1 MHRLALLSMHGCP
14 VARLGE
20 RDTGGMNVYLLRV
33 ARELGSR
40 GHLVDVF
47 TRVHDARDAQLM
59 DLGPN
64 ARVVHLEAGPYHET
78 KASLQRYIPQFLES
92 LQEFRES
99 EGITYDLIHS
109 HYWLSGL
116 AGMELSR
123 ALGTPHTTTF
133 HTLARAKMEA
143 RPAEDEPANR
153 LAAESLIARSAD
165 SIVVSTEQEK
175 GDLIRLYDV
184 AADRIDVVPAGVDL
198 DLFKP
203 MDKVEARHELGLSE
217 SNIIL
222 SVSKRVEPL
231 KGVDILISAMAQLD
245 DISDTRLL
253 VVGGEP
259 GSDREL
265 QILVDLAETL
275 GVAGSVT
282 FIGAV
287 EQTELP
293 KYYSAADVF
302 VMPSYYETF
311 GLVALEAMA
320 CGTPIVASGAAG
332 GPKSFIEE
340 GITGYLIP
348 WPSLDRYAERL
359 EQLLGDSALRG
370 RIGRAG
376 REKALT
382 MGWDTVA
389 SGLSCHYDRATG
401 SAWMNVAGG

>member
-33 ARELGSR
+33 ARELGNR

-59 DLGPN
+59 DLGRN

-78 KASLQRYIPQFLES
+78 KASLQQYIPQFLES

-99 EGITYDLIHS
+99 EGITYDLVHS

-116 AGMELSR
+116 AGVELSR
-123 ALGTPHTTTF
+123 ALGVPHTTTF

-153 LAAESLIARSAD
+153 LAAESLVARSAD

-175 GDLIRLYDV
+175 GDLSRLYDV

-203 MDKVEARHELGLSE
+203 MDKAEARRELGLTE

-231 KGVDILISAMAQLD
+231 KGVDILISAIAQLD

-253 VVGGEP
+253 VVGGDP

-265 QILVDLAETL
+265 QVLAELAESL

-287 EQTELP
+287 EHTELP

-340 GITGYLIP
+340 GTTGYLIP
-348 WPSLDRYAERL
+348 WPSPDQYAERL
-359 EQLLGDSALRG
+359 EQLLGDSALRS
-370 RIGRAG
+370 RIGLAG
-376 REKALT
+376 RDKALT

-389 SGLSCHYDRATG
+389 SGLSRHYDRATE
-401 SAWMNVAGG
+401 ATWMNVAGG

>member
-33 ARELGSR
+33 ARELGNR
-40 GHLVDVF
+40 GHLVDVY

-59 DLGPN
+59 DLGRN
-64 ARVVHLEAGPYHET
+64 ARVVHLEAGPYQET
-78 KASLQRYIPQFLES
+78 KASLQQYIPQFLES

-99 EGITYDLIHS
+99 EGITYDLVHS

-123 ALGTPHTTTF
+123 ALGVPHTTTF

-143 RPAEDEPANR
+143 RPAEEEPANR
-153 LAAESLIARSAD
+153 LAAESLVATSAD

-175 GDLIRLYDV
+175 GDLGRLYDV
-184 AADRIDVVPAGVDL
+184 AADRVDVVPAGVDL

-203 MDKVEARHELGLSE
+203 MDKAKARRELGLTE

-231 KGVDILISAMAQLD
+231 KGVDILISAIAQLG

-253 VVGGEP
+253 VVGGDP
-259 GSDREL
+259 VTDREL
-265 QILVDLAETL
+265 QMLVELAEAL
-275 GVAGSVT
+275 GVVDSVT
-282 FIGAV
+282 FTGAV

-320 CGTPIVASGAAG
+320 CGTPIVASGVAG

-340 GITGYLIP
+340 GTTGYLIP
-348 WPSLDRYAERL
+348 WPSPDHYAERL
-359 EQLLGDSALRG
+359 EQLLQDSALRG
-370 RIGRAG
+370 RIGLAG
-376 REKALT
+376 RDKALT

-389 SGLSCHYDRATG
+389 AGLSRHYDRATG
-401 SAWMNVAGG
+401 EAWMNVAGG

>member
-59 DLGPN
+59 DLGRN

-78 KASLQRYIPQFLES
+78 KAGLQQYIPQFLES

-99 EGITYDLIHS
+99 EGISYDLVHS

-123 ALGTPHTTTF
+123 ALGVHHATTF

-153 LAAESLIARSAD
+153 LAAESLVARSAD

-175 GDLIRLYDV
+175 GDLGRLYDV
-184 AADRIDVVPAGVDL
+184 AADRVDVVPAGVDL

-203 MDKVEARHELGLSE
+203 MDKAEARHELGLTE
-217 SNIIL
+217 SNIVL

-231 KGVDILISAMAQLD
+231 KGVHILISAIAQLG

-253 VVGGEP
+253 VVGGDP
-259 GSDREL
+259 GGDREL
-265 QILVDLAETL
+265 QRLMELAEAL
-275 GVAGSVT
+275 GVADSVT
-282 FIGAV
+282 FTGAV

-293 KYYSAADVF
+293 KYYSAADIF

-340 GITGYLIP
+340 GTTGYLIP
-348 WPSLDRYAERL
+348 WPSPDHYAERL
-359 EQLLGDSALRG
+359 EQILGNSALKG

-376 REKALT
+376 RDKALT

-389 SGLSCHYDRATG
+389 SGLSRHYDRATAD
-401 SAWMNVAGG
+401 AWVDVAGG

>member
-33 ARELGSR
+33 ARELGR
-40 GHLVDVF
+40 LGHIVDVY

-59 DLGPN
+59 DLGRN

-78 KASLQRYIPQFLES
+78 KASLQQYIPQFLES

-99 EGITYDLIHS
+99 EGINYDLVHS

-123 ALGTPHTTTF
+123 ALGVPHATTF

-153 LAAESLIARSAD
+153 LAAESLVARSAD

-175 GDLIRLYDV
+175 GDLGRLYQV
-184 AADRIDVVPAGVDL
+184 SADRVDVVPAGVDL

-203 MDKVEARHELGLSE
+203 MDKAEARRELGLTE
-217 SNIIL
+217 SKIIL

-231 KGVDILISAMAQLD
+231 KGVDILISAIARLS

-253 VVGGEP
+253 VVGGDP
-259 GSDREL
+259 GSDSEL
-265 QILVDLAETL
+265 QRLMGLAADL
-275 GVAGSVT
+275 GVSGSVT
-282 FIGAV
+282 FTGAV
-287 EQTELP
+287 EQPELP

-311 GLVALEAMA
+311 GLAALEAMA

-340 GITGYLIP
+340 GTTGYLIP
-348 WPSLDRYAERL
+348 WPSLEPYAERL
-359 EQLLGDSALRG
+359 EQLLGDASLRE
-370 RIGRAG
+370 RIGRAA
-376 REKALT
+376 RAKALT
-382 MGWDTVA
+382 MGWNTVA
-389 SGLSCHYDRATG
+389 SGLSRHYDRATG
-401 SAWMNVAGG
+401 DAWLNAAGE